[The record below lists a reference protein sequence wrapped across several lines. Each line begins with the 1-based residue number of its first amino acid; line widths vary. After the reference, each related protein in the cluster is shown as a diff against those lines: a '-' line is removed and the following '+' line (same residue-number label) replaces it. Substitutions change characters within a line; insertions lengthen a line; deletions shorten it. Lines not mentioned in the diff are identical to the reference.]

1 MRNALRSLLLSLLL
15 GLLEAMRTA
24 EDPAAERLSVRWV
37 MRAPVAVHLA
47 HPERC
52 WFWGE
57 SSLSN

>member
-1 MRNALRSLLLSLLL
+1 MRNALQSLLLSLML

-37 MRAPVAVHLA
+37 MRAPEAGPLT

-52 WFWGE
+52 WFWGD
-57 SSLSN
+57 SSLLN